1 MSMSSEVPSFNL
13 IFVGVVVFFLLDDV
27 QSIGQEEVDRVDRG
41 QTEAEGNRDA
51 GEYLGHTQN
60 IGNCGLENTS
70 DIEEVIGILRADNG
84 KHDEDGKL
92 KDADDEHERFLC
104 LAMQQVDDDVNA
116 EVGMLAV
123 SVGAADENRPDKQ
136 ARDYLLAPLKRRAE
150 HVAHDDVQ
158 VNYNDTGHEGR
169 AGNDSVE
176 VFQYVLK
183 GYFFLH

>member
-1 MSMSSEVPSFNL
+1 MSSEVPSFNL

-41 QTEAEGNRDA
+41 QTEAERHSNA
-51 GEYLGHTQN
+51 GEYLGHTQD
-60 IGNCGLENTS
+60 IGNCGLINTS
-70 DIEEVIGILRADNG
+70 DREEILCILRADNG
-84 KHDEDGKL
+84 KHDENGKL

-136 ARDYLLAPLKRRAE
+136 ARDDLLTPLERGVE

-158 VNYNDTGHEGR
+158 VNDDDTSHEGR

>member
-1 MSMSSEVPSFNL
+1 
-13 IFVGVVVFFLLDDV
+13 
-27 QSIGQEEVDRVDRG
+27 
-41 QTEAEGNRDA
+41 
-51 GEYLGHTQN
+51 
-60 IGNCGLENTS
+60 
-70 DIEEVIGILRADNG
+70 
-84 KHDEDGKL
+84 
-92 KDADDEHERFLC
+92 
-104 LAMQQVDDDVNA
+104 MQQVDDDVNA

-136 ARDYLLAPLKRRAE
+136 ARDDLLTPLERGVE

-158 VNYNDTGHEGR
+158 VNDDDTSHEGR